1 LKNKTDNKA
10 IVEKTIAELTE
21 YSKKQGFPTT
31 RGWTQYA
38 KMNGLLTAYQ
48 LIHYTKKSWYD
59 IRDEL
64 GFKYDLQARQQQK
77 LEQERQV
84 AIQQL
89 RETAKVLGENFT
101 KRQYADFAKVKGYF
115 SIGQLTRL
123 FQGKFNN
130 AKLAAGLPVFLA
142 DDKFT
147 DSEIVQAIKACS
159 DYYKNR
165 RFSET
170 EYEAWRLQDAK
181 NRPQIETVRR
191 RLGSLPKLK
200 TMLDMDTYEI
210 HAADDPNLTKEYCIS
225 VVKKFINEMLS
236 NENYTEWAKKNNMPA
251 YTTVL
256 SKTNMTWL
264 EIKYFV
270 LCRQLKRAE
279 GRKGERK

>member
-1 LKNKTDNKA
+1 MKNKTGNKA
-10 IVEKTIAELTE
+10 VEKTIAELTE

-38 KMNGLLTAYQ
+38 KENGLLTAYQ

-64 GFKYDLQARQQQK
+64 GFKYDLQARQKQK

-89 RETAKVLGENFT
+89 KETAKVLGENFT
-101 KRQYADFAKVKGYF
+101 KRQYADFAKGKGYF
-115 SIGQLTRL
+115 SLGQLARL

-142 DDKFT
+142 DDRFS
-147 DSEIVQAIKACS
+147 DEDIIQAVRDCS
-159 DYYKNR
+159 NYYENR
-165 RFSET
+165 RFSEA

-191 RLGSLPKLK
+191 RLGSLPELK

-210 HAADDPNLTKEYCIS
+210 HVKDNPDLTKEYCLS
-225 VVKKFINEMLS
+225 VIKRFIAEMLS
-236 NENYTEWAKKNNMPA
+236 PDNYKEWAKKNNMPA

-256 SKTNMTWL
+256 SKTDMTWG
-264 EIKYFV
+264 E
-270 LCRQLKRAE
+270 LKQFAIQE
-279 GRKGERK
+279 

>member
-1 LKNKTDNKA
+1 MKNKTDNKA
-10 IVEKTIAELTE
+10 IVEKTIAELIK
-21 YSKKQGFPTT
+21 YSKRRGFPTT

-38 KMNGLLTAYQ
+38 KKNGLLTAYQ

-64 GFKYDLQARQQQK
+64 GFKYDLQARQKQK

-89 RETAKVLGENFT
+89 KETAKVLGENFT

-147 DSEIVQAIKACS
+147 DNEIVQAIKACS

-165 RFSET
+165 RFSEA
-170 EYEAWRLQDAK
+170 EYEFWRKQEVQL
-181 NRPQIETVRR
+181 RPQIETIRR
-191 RLGSLPKLK
+191 RIGSLPELK

-210 HAADDPNLTKEYCIS
+210 HVKDNPDLTKEYCLS
-225 VVKKFINEMLS
+225 AVKKFVNEMLS
-236 NENYTEWAKKNNMPA
+236 NENYAEWAKRNNMPA

-256 SKTNMTWL
+256 SKTGMTWL

-270 LCRQLKRAE
+270 LCRQLKKERAGKE
-279 GRKGERK
+279 